1 MIEELKT
8 IPHEELLELM
18 SQLDVEA
25 IINNKI
31 N

>member
-8 IPHEELLELM
+8 IPNEELLELM

>member
-8 IPHEELLELM
+8 IPHDELLELM
-18 SQLDVEA
+18 NQLDVEA